1 MIDNYEINN
10 STLLLNPIDLKKV
23 KVIELENEI
32 IINNNIKKIIDNS
45 CKFFGSSLLGR
56 QEGTKNMI
64 NISVKAPIIIEES
77 KNIIFFPTKSP
88 REKDCIWISYNNLI
102 KYIKNNSKVT
112 LFFKNNIIIDL
123 DVSYYIIDNQITRCI
138 KLEKELYKRKKCL

>member
-1 MIDNYEINN
+1 MIDIYEINN
-10 STLLLNPIDLKKV
+10 STLLLMPLSLQQIRVYEYEK
-23 KVIELENEI
+23 EF

-45 CKFFGSSLLGR
+45 CKFFGSSLIGR

-64 NISVKAPIIIEES
+64 NVSVKAPIIIEES

-102 KYIKNNSKVT
+102 KYTKNGSKVS
-112 LFFKNNIIIDL
+112 LFFKNNIVIDI

-138 KLEKELYKRKKCL
+138 KLEKELLKRKKCL